1 MKLSDDLW
9 KQTFGINRHGDFVV
23 KATVNQDSL
32 DFIAHK
38 IANME
43 SDVLNEALKKARIE
57 TSSGYYEFLD
67 KFSRWDEEK
76 QNTAMDLCYQLEQEM
91 FRIKREQRDND

>member
-9 KQTFGINRHGDFVV
+9 KRTFGINRHGNFVV

-38 IANME
+38 IADME

-57 TSSGYYEFLD
+57 TSSGYYKFLD

-76 QNTAMDLCYQLEQEM
+76 QNAAMNLFYQLEQEM
-91 FRIKREQRDND
+91 FRIKTEGKDND